1 MEYQLEFDLL
11 GYLHDL
17 VLEHRN
23 GQLTDAAFILN
34 VVVTTSKMN
43 EIKRLQSGIDEFTHR
58 IESFQERINELNTEL
73 IELV

>member
-23 GQLTDAAFILN
+23 GQWTDAAFILN
-34 VVVTTSKMN
+34 VVVTTSKLN

-58 IESFQERINELNTEL
+58 IESFQERINELNIELTEL
-73 IELV
+73 V

>member
-23 GQLTDAAFILN
+23 GQLTDAAFILDIK
-34 VVVTTSKMN
+34 VTMSKLK
-43 EIKRLQSGIDEFTHR
+43 EIKRLKSGIVEFTHR
-58 IESFQERINELNTEL
+58 IETFQERIDELNTEL
-73 IELV
+73 TELV

>member
-23 GQLTDAAFILN
+23 GRICDANFILN
-34 VVVTTSKMN
+34 VKVTISKLN
-43 EIKRLQSGIDEFTHR
+43 EIKRLQFGINKFEHR
-58 IESFQERINELNTEL
+58 IEMMHERIAELNTEL
-73 IELV
+73 TEIG

>member
-73 IELV
+73 TELV

>member
-34 VVVTTSKMN
+34 VVVTTSKLN

-58 IESFQERINELNTEL
+58 IESFQERIDELNIELTEL
-73 IELV
+73 V